1 MNTVATIMDFPL
13 TLDHLLDRAA
23 RLFPR
28 VEVVSQMPD
37 KSLRRHGYA
46 DVQRRARGLAQG
58 LIDAGLRPGERV
70 ATLMWNH
77 HAHLEAYFGVPL
89 AGGVYHTLNLRLSP
103 GDLSYIANHAQDRF
117 LIVDDVLLPL
127 LKTFVD
133 QAPFEKVF
141 VVRIGGLDV
150 PAPYQD
156 YEDLL
161 VEVGDDWKGPALS
174 EEMGAGM
181 CYTSGTTGRP
191 KGVIYSHRAIV
202 LHSFASAMTD
212 TFALSQRDTLV
223 PMVPMFHANC
233 WGLPFTATMVGARQV
248 HPGPHLDPQSLLDL
262 YAKEGATCSAGV
274 PTVWLGIQQLLE
286 QNPGRW
292 SLKPDMRMI
301 VGGSAAPEAL
311 IRSMDKL
318 GLRVIHA
325 WGMTE
330 TAPLGT
336 VSTLKATMDDAGEDA
351 QYRVRATQGVPVPF
365 VDIRAMGESGGEVP
379 WDGKAMGELQVRGP
393 WVASAY
399 HSDAS
404 GDGAAP
410 DKWTD
415 DGWFRTG
422 DVVTI
427 DPEGYVKI
435 CDRTKD
441 LIKSGGEWISSVELE
456 NALMGHEAVI
466 EAAVIAV
473 PHEKW
478 VERPLAVLVLRPGA
492 KLPAEAELHAFLE
505 GKGFAKWW
513 LPDGYVARDAI
524 PRTSTGKFLK
534 AALREE
540 LQGWKPE
547 K

>member
-1 MNTVATIMDFPL
+1 MTDTTATIMDFPL

-23 RLFPR
+23 QLFPK

-37 KSLRRHGYA
+37 KSLRRHDYA
-46 DVQRRARGLAQG
+46 ALRRRARALAKGL
-58 LIDAGLRPGERV
+58 LDAGLRPGERV

-77 HAHLEAYFGVPL
+77 YAHLEAYFGVPL

-103 GDLSYIANHAQDRF
+103 GDLTYITNHAQDRF

-127 LKTFVD
+127 LKTFEAD
-133 QAPFEKVF
+133 APFEKVF
-141 VVRIGGLDV
+141 VVRLSGAEV
-150 PAPYQD
+150 PEPYID
-156 YEDLL
+156 YEALL
-161 VEVGDDWKGPALS
+161 TEVGEDWQSPPLR

-202 LHSFASAMTD
+202 LHSFASAMVD
-212 TFALSQRDTLV
+212 TLALSQRDTVV

-233 WGLPFTATMVGARQV
+233 WGLPFTATLVGAKQV
-248 HPGPHLDPQSLLDL
+248 HPGPHLDPESLLDL
-262 YAKEGATCSAGV
+262 YQKERATCSAGV

-286 QNPGRW
+286 ANPGRW
-292 SLKPDMRMI
+292 KLEPDLRMV
-301 VGGSAAPEAL
+301 VGGSAAPESM
-311 IRSMDKL
+311 IRAMDEL

-330 TAPLGT
+330 TAPLGS
-336 VSTLKATMDDAGEDA
+336 VAALKATMRDASEDE

-365 VDIRAMGESGGEVP
+365 VDVRAVSEKGEVP
-379 WDGKAMGELQVRGP
+379 WDGKTMGELQVRGP
-393 WVASAY
+393 WVASSYYA
-399 HSDAS
+399 DES

-410 DKWTD
+410 DKWTA

-427 DPEGYVKI
+427 DAEGYIKI
-435 CDRTKD
+435 TDRTKD

-456 NALMGHEAVI
+456 NALMGHPAI
-466 EAAVIAV
+466 REAAVVAL

-478 VERPLAVLVLRPGA
+478 VERPLAAIVLRDGQTAPSDEA
-492 KLPAEAELHAFLE
+492 LAEYLLA
-505 GKGFAKWW
+505 KGFAKWW
-513 LPDGYVARDAI
+513 LPEGYVVRDEI

-534 AALREE
+534 AALREQ
-540 LQGWKPE
+540 LASWQPS
-547 K
+547 